1 MKGSDINKTI
11 IIFILFGILYLVNI
25 LSAGI
30 KKIKEQ
36 WPIYKCNPGIMPFA
50 GIFGKEP
57 ISNFFDCIQNMQS
70 LNMDFILQP
79 VKNNISTLTEISETF
94 NENLGGL
101 RGFLNKFREKILSIA
116 EMIYS
121 VIGGIVT
128 EFQKIIINIK
138 DLISRIAGVLA
149 TILYSVETSYI
160 TAKSVVVLIKKLPF
174 MKSRLEEE
182 EE

>member
-79 VKNNISTLTEISETF
+79 VKNNISTLTEISEQF
-94 NENLGGL
+94 NENLGGV
-101 RGFLNKFREKILSIA
+101 RVFLNKFREKILSIVG
-116 EMIYS
+116 MIYS
-121 VIGGIVT
+121 VIGGIMT
-128 EFQKIIINIK
+128 EFQKMIILIK
-138 DLISRIAGVLA
+138 DLVAKIAGILANVLY
-149 TILYSVETSYI
+149 TVEMGYI
-160 TAKSVVVLIKKLPF
+160 TAESVLVMIKKLPF
-174 MKSRLEEE
+174 LKSKFEEE
-182 EE
+182 E

>member
-11 IIFILFGILYLVNI
+11 IIFMLFGILYLVNI

-50 GIFGKEP
+50 GVFGKEP

-79 VKNNISTLTEISETF
+79 VKNNISTLTEISEQF
-94 NENLGGL
+94 NENLGGV
-101 RGFLNKFREKILSIA
+101 RVFLNKFREKILAIA
-116 EMIYS
+116 GMIYS
-121 VIGGIVT
+121 VIGGIMT
-128 EFQKIIINIK
+128 EFQKMIILIK
-138 DLISRIAGVLA
+138 DLVAKIAGILA
-149 TILYSVETSYI
+149 TVLYTVEMGYI
-160 TAKSVVVLIKKLPF
+160 TAGSVVLLIEKIPF
-174 MKSRLEEE
+174 INRKVK
-182 EE
+182 